1 MNSKKYLDELKRLDR
16 LIDTKATGTPS
27 NLARK
32 LECSESSVYRKIE
45 DLRSFGF
52 TIHYDPHRP
61 SYYYADGR
69 EPPFKFTLGPNKSQ

>member
-1 MNSKKYLDELKRLDR
+1 MDSKEYLDKLKWLDR
-16 LIDTKATGTPS
+16 LIDTKATGTPK

-52 TIHYDPHRP
+52 TIEYDTERRT
-61 SYYYADGR
+61 YYYPDGR
-69 EPPFKFTLGPNKSQ
+69 EPPFKFTIGPNKSQ